1 MDLCAEALKEILAAA
16 NNRVIDTKLIIE
28 TVSRYFDLRPEEFL
42 SQKRNRNISYPR
54 QIAMYLCRD
63 IMGLSLPK
71 IGEDF
76 GGRDHT
82 TVIHAIQKIEGDIQM
97 NQETKRTVEELK
109 RNVTGK

>member
-1 MDLCAEALKEILAAA
+1 VQKPQRILQPQQQSDRHKTYYRGRIEI
-16 NNRVIDTKLIIE
+16 
-28 TVSRYFDLRPEEFL
+28 FDLSL
-42 SQKRNRNISYPR
+42 RNSSPRREQNISYPR

-71 IGEDF
+71 IGEEF

-82 TVIHAIQKIEGDIQM
+82 TVIHAIQKIEGDIQL
-97 NQETKRTVEELK
+97 NQETKRTIEELK